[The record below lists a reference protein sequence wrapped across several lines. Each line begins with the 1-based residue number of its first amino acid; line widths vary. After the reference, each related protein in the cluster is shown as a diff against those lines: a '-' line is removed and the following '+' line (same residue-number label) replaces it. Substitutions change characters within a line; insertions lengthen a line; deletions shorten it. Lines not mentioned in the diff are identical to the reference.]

1 MSEIAE
7 YKIVEDQVSEEINVV
22 METIN
27 DVMESIIDDVES
39 KQEEEINVK
48 VKEINLEEK
57 KDEFPIQTFIQ
68 LFELFLIQDKT
79 KLTKLNLNITPEIQK
94 YFLILCKESPELFGS
109 LEETLKKIIVD
120 NRIDTK
126 DIPDIIV
133 LVSKIYRIIIENKGI
148 PKVDIYELIK
158 TLLHI
163 SLDIY
168 IETNKVKNPQ
178 LLFDVLRIIDSSIDL
193 IKLTPIIPKKMNCFS
208 FGCV

>member
-39 KQEEEINVK
+39 KQEEINVK

-148 PKVDIYELIK
+148 PNVDPYELIK
-158 TLLHI
+158 TLLQI

-168 IETNKVKNPQ
+168 IETNKVENPQ
-178 LLFDVLRIIDSSIDL
+178 LLFDLLRIIDSSIDL
-193 IKLTPIIPKKMNCFS
+193 IKLTPIIPKKA
-208 FGCV
+208 GCLRFFCL